1 MADELEQLKKQQ
13 AEIQRQIDLETA
25 KLQDQKNQTA
35 TQTHARQE
43 TYNGRTIEYRNNEY
57 KINSVIQG
65 FKTIEQAKDYID
77 DLSKSAPSVEKNNG
91 LSANEKKWIGILLIV
106 FIFFVLFI
114 FAKKNSD
121 DNNLMNFN
129 NPPINQTNKNNL
141 GLTRDM
147 IYQVPTVRN
156 SGNCYEKGAT
166 CIDDYNYEKL
176 CRVAEGFTKQG
187 FRTSADAY
195 FAMGD
200 YLAQN
205 GDWTDSS
212 IKWQKL
218 GSNNPSE
225 CIARLTLEG
234 YYKGNSVRWKS
245 FAVVE
250 QFLVNEE
257 GKVLVH
263 RSDFKFEE
271 N

>member
-166 CIDDYNYEKL
+166 SIDDYNYEKL
-176 CRVAEGFTKQG
+176 C
-187 FRTSADAY
+187 
-195 FAMGD
+195 
-200 YLAQN
+200 
-205 GDWTDSS
+205 
-212 IKWQKL
+212 
-218 GSNNPSE
+218 
-225 CIARLTLEG
+225 
-234 YYKGNSVRWKS
+234 
-245 FAVVE
+245 
-250 QFLVNEE
+250 
-257 GKVLVH
+257 
-263 RSDFKFEE
+263 
-271 N
+271 